1 MKKVLLAL
9 AMVCSSAAVMAQEEA
24 KAMAQEVV
32 SQVKEQKKDDKAAIT
47 FAYDAGV
54 EVVSSYLWRGQYC
67 GGLSAQPTLDVGFDN
82 EYVSFRVGAWAN
94 LGASDWKFKKG
105 LEENEFGNP
114 NTYFV
119 PEVDLTGSINA
130 CGITVGFTHLYFFGG
145 SDFFSGYEID
155 KWRMWALTEHPDFER
170 HTSTTELTFG
180 YDFSTLDL
188 CGLYFNWNLTVSGH
202 DFKYLYKDEEMKP
215 CTLYEYAGAENLVM
229 VHRNFSSYIEIGY
242 NHEFENYGLTLGGFI
257 GMVPW
262 GSELYY
268 NDKFAVTCLSLRLDK
283 EWDFDVCSLD
293 LYAQGMMNPTGINKD
308 NAYINAAGDEKIG
321 CQQLNGC
328 IGLGI
333 WF

>member
-9 AMVCSSAAVMAQEEA
+9 AMVCSSAAVMAQEGEG
-24 KAMAQEVV
+24 
-32 SQVKEQKKDDKAAIT
+32 IIN
-47 FAYDAGV
+47 FAYDAGIDI
-54 EVVSSYLWRGQYC
+54 VSSYLWRGQYC
-67 GGLSAQPTLDVGFDN
+67 GGLSAQPTLDVGWDSP
-82 EYVSFRVGAWAN
+82 YTSFRIGAWASV
-94 LGASDWKFKKG
+94 GASDWKFQKDV
-105 LEENEFGNP
+105 
-114 NTYFV
+114 TYFV
-119 PEVDLTGSINA
+119 PEIDVTGSMNVY
-130 CGITVGFTHLYFFGG
+130 GLTLGFTHYYYFNE
-145 SDFFSGYEID
+145 SSFFSGYEID

-283 EWDFDVCSLD
+283 EWDFDVCSLN

-308 NAYINAAGDEKIG
+308 NAYINEAGEAKLD
-321 CQQLNGC
+321 QQLNGC

>member
-9 AMVCSSAAVMAQEEA
+9 AMVCSSAAVMAQEGEG
-24 KAMAQEVV
+24 
-32 SQVKEQKKDDKAAIT
+32 IIN
-47 FAYDAGV
+47 FAYDAGIDI
-54 EVVSSYLWRGQYC
+54 VSSYLWRGQYC
-67 GGLSAQPTLDVGFDN
+67 GGLSAQPTLDVGWDSP
-82 EYVSFRVGAWAN
+82 YTSFRIGAWASV
-94 LGASDWKFKKG
+94 GASDWKFQKDV
-105 LEENEFGNP
+105 
-114 NTYFV
+114 TYFV
-119 PEVDLTGSINA
+119 PEIDVTGSMNVY
-130 CGITVGFTHLYFFGG
+130 GLTLGFTHYYYFNE
-145 SDFFSGYEID
+145 SSFFSGYEID

-293 LYAQGMMNPTGINKD
+293 LYAQGMMNPTGINKE

>member
-1 MKKVLLAL
+1 MKKILLVVAMFGCSVAL
-9 AMVCSSAAVMAQEEA
+9 MAQEGA

-32 SQVKEQKKDDKAAIT
+32 SQVKEQKNDEKPLT

-54 EVVSSYLWRGQYC
+54 DIVSAYLWRGQYL

-94 LGASDWKFKKG
+94 VGASDWKFQKDA
-105 LEENEFGNP
+105 
-114 NTYFV
+114 TYFV

-130 CGITVGFTHLYFFGG
+130 CGITIGFTHYYYFDG
-145 SDFFSGYEID
+145 SDFFSGFKDE
-155 KWRMWALTEHPDFER
+155 KWRDLATNEPSSFEK
-170 HTSTTELTFG
+170 HTSTTELMLG

-202 DFKYLYKDEEMKP
+202 DFKYFYKDELETPQYFYNPEMD
-215 CTLYEYAGAENLVM
+215 LVQI
-229 VHRNFSSYIEIGY
+229 HRNFSSYIEIGY

-293 LYAQGMMNPTGINKD
+293 LYAQGMMNPTGINKE
-308 NAYINAAGDEKIG
+308 NAYINAAGEEKLG
-321 CQQLNGC
+321 QQLNGC

>member
-1 MKKVLLAL
+1 MKKIVL
-9 AMVCSSAAVMAQEEA
+9 AMMFGCSVAAMAQEGA

-32 SQVKEQKKDDKAAIT
+32 SQVKEQKNDEKAIT

-54 EVVSSYLWRGQYC
+54 DIVSAYLWRGQYL

-82 EYVSFRVGAWAN
+82 EYVSFRIGAWAN
-94 LGASDWKFKKG
+94 LGASDWKFQKDA
-105 LEENEFGNP
+105 
-114 NTYFV
+114 TYFV
-119 PEVDLTGSINA
+119 PELDVIGSINA
-130 CGITVGFTHLYFFGG
+130 CGITIGFTHYYYFDG
-145 SDFFSGYEID
+145 SDYFSGFKDE
-155 KWRMWALTEHPDFER
+155 KWRDLATNEPSSFEK
-170 HTSTTELTFG
+170 HTSTTELMLG

-202 DFKYLYKDEEMKP
+202 DFKYLYMDENKNLN
-215 CTLYEYAGAENLVM
+215 TQYSYEGAENLVM

-283 EWDFDVCSLD
+283 EWDFNVCTLD
-293 LYAQGMMNPTGINKD
+293 LYAQGMMNPTGINKE

-321 CQQLNGC
+321 VQQLNGC

>member
-9 AMVCSSAAVMAQEEA
+9 AMVCSSAAVMAQEGEG
-24 KAMAQEVV
+24 
-32 SQVKEQKKDDKAAIT
+32 IIN
-47 FAYDAGV
+47 FGYDAGIDI
-54 EVVSSYLWRGQYC
+54 VSSYLWRGQYL
-67 GGLSAQPTLDVGFDN
+67 GGLSAQPTLDVGWDSPN
-82 EYVSFRVGAWAN
+82 TSFRIGAWAN
-94 LGASDWKFKKG
+94 VGASDWKFQKG
-105 LEENEFGNP
+105 LEETEFGNP

-119 PEVDLTGSINA
+119 PEIDVIGSLNLW
-130 CGITVGFTHLYFFGG
+130 GVTLGFTHYYYFNE
-145 SDFFSGYEID
+145 SSFFSSYKMDQWREWAREGDENFD
-155 KWRMWALTEHPDFER
+155 K

-188 CGLYFNWNLTVSGH
+188 CGLYVNWNLTVSGH
-202 DFKYLYKDEEMKP
+202 DFRYIYNEDDELTDIK
-215 CTLYEYAGAENLVM
+215 
-229 VHRNFSSYIEIGY
+229 RNWSSYIEVGY
-242 NHEFENYGLTLGGFI
+242 NHEFEDQGLTLGGFI
-257 GMVPW
+257 GFVPW
-262 GSELYY
+262 ASEDLYY

>member
-1 MKKVLLAL
+1 MKKILLA
-9 AMVCSSAAVMAQEEA
+9 AMIGCSVAAMAQEE
-24 KAMAQEVV
+24 KPQT
-32 SQVKEQKKDDKAAIT
+32 KEQKQDDKAIT

-94 LGASDWKFKKG
+94 IGASDWKFQKDA
-105 LEENEFGNP
+105 
-114 NTYFV
+114 TYFV
-119 PEVDLTGSINA
+119 PEIDVTGSMNVY
-130 CGITVGFTHLYFFGG
+130 GLTLGFTHYYYFNG
-145 SDFFSGYEID
+145 SSYFSSYDID
-155 KWRMWALTEHPDFER
+155 KWRMWALTDHPDFER

-283 EWDFDVCSLD
+283 EWEFNACSLD
-293 LYAQGMMNPTGINKD
+293 LYAQGMMNPTGINKE

-321 CQQLNGC
+321 VQQLNGC

>member
-9 AMVCSSAAVMAQEEA
+9 AMVCSSAAVMAQEQA
-24 KAMAQEVV
+24 P
-32 SQVKEQKKDDKAAIT
+32 QVKEQKKDDKAAIT

-54 EVVSSYLWRGQYC
+54 EIVSAYLWRGQYC

-82 EYVSFRVGAWAN
+82 EFVSFRVGAWAN

-130 CGITVGFTHLYFFGG
+130 CGITVGFTHLYYFGG
-145 SDFFSGYEID
+145 SDFFSGYDME
-155 KWRMWALTEHPDFER
+155 KWRKWASMGDSNFEKN
-170 HTSTTELTFG
+170 TSTTEITLG

-202 DFKYLYKDEEMKP
+202 DFKYLYRDELGNP
-215 CTLYEYAGAENLVM
+215 YTLYEYIGSEDLVQI
-229 VHRNFSSYIEIGY
+229 HRNFSSYIEIGY
-242 NHEFENYGLTLGGFI
+242 NHTWEDQGLTLGGFI

-262 GSELYY
+262 GSEIYY
-268 NDKFAVTCLSLRLDK
+268 NEKFAVTCLSLRLDK

-293 LYAQGMMNPTGINKD
+293 LYAQGMINPIGINKE